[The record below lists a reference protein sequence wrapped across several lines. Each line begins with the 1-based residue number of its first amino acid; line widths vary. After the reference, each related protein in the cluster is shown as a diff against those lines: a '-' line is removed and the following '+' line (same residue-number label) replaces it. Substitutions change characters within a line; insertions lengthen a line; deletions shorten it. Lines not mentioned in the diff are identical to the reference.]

1 MLHSQH
7 DTPLLLF
14 IILFVVSQT
23 LYIQLQ
29 AAMAS
34 SHETKN
40 HTDIWFEHSY
50 DEVS

>member
-1 MLHSQH
+1 M
-7 DTPLLLF
+7 
-14 IILFVVSQT
+14 

-40 HTDIWFEHSY
+40 HIEMRFEQSY